1 MSVTMQMRAA
11 YGMLRAELNNSIV
24 EAASV
29 VNRVQYIPV
38 AEATEGCM
46 SSCTMIELKIVP
58 GLIPAKPE
66 ARAAPKAT
74 RIILASCLP
83 PNC

>member
-1 MSVTMQMRAA
+1 MRAA
-11 YGMLRAELNNSIV
+11 YGMFKAELNNRIV
-24 EAASV
+24 EAAKV
-29 VNRVQYIPV
+29 VNSVQYMPV

-46 SSCTMIELKIVP
+46 SSCTMIELKMVP

-66 ARAAPKAT
+66 ARAAPNAT